1 MYVTLTG
8 ARNNAGDFL
17 IRHSAHTL
25 LARVRPDR
33 PVHDLNS
40 WEAIDGAKLE
50 TINAAKAL
58 ILCGGPAIRRR
69 MVAPQELIPYDLS
82 PTTLSKIRVPIVTMG
97 LGWNHKDGRWSAVA
111 AAIPTPD
118 TRHLLSRI
126 RADGLNNSVRDIE
139 AAGFLG
145 GEGVDRVTVTGC
157 PALFVNEALDGQRV
171 ATENAGRVVV
181 SAGVLGRQEGT
192 EFEQQFRDVVE
203 LACQSFGSENVLVA
217 FHHATTAAGYAAA
230 YGPGAAV
237 ADRAVLRWVA
247 DRGVAWCD
255 LSGSSQGMIDL
266 YANCLLHIG
275 FRVHSHLLCTSLRRP
290 SILLAEDS
298 RGFGAGRLLG
308 GWVIPAIEPLAAAAA
323 PPAEAPQEASKGLEH
338 MLKEAVSSFLA
349 NDLSLFRA
357 PWDRVSLLRNRMMNF
372 LKALP

>member
-139 AAGFLG
+139 AARFLD
-145 GEGVDRVTVTGC
+145 GEGVDRVAVTGC
-157 PALFVNEALDGQRV
+157 PALFIDEALNGQPL
-171 ATENAGRVVV
+171 ASTNAGRVVV
-181 SAGVLGRQEGT
+181 SAGVLGRREGT
-192 EFEQQFRDVVE
+192 DFEQQFRDVVG
-203 LACQSFGSENVLVA
+203 LACRSFGLENVLVA

-230 YGPGAAV
+230 YGDGATV
-237 ADRAVLRWVA
+237 ADRAMVGWVA
-247 DRGVAWCD
+247 DRGIEWCD

-275 FRVHSHLLCTSLRRP
+275 FRVHAHLLCTSLRRP

-308 GWVIPAIEPLAAAAA
+308 GWVIPAIEPLAAAT
-323 PPAEAPQEASKGLEH
+323 PPAEASQEASKGLDH
-338 MLKEAVSSFLA
+338 MLREAVGSFLA

-357 PWDRVSLLRNRMMNF
+357 PWDRVSLLRNRMMAF
-372 LKALP
+372 LRSLP